1 MSPLKMNQ
9 SADAWMRLY
18 KVGGTAALIM
28 AVFIPIQTIIFIV
41 WPPPGTVIGWF
52 MLFQRNHLLGLLS
65 MDILL
70 IVNQVLMVLVL
81 LALYVALRRANQ
93 SFMAISLILGLVGIA
108 IYFALIAAL
117 KMLSPSNAEAIT
129 NVLMSWSISMSLPSG
144 QAMLTIWEGTPFDVG
159 YALESVALLIIASV
173 ILQSTIFSKKT
184 AYVGILMGVMSL
196 VQAGVGVVGPTV
208 GMIDLFF
215 ALGSL
220 VLLEIW
226 DILISRRLFQLGRS
240 FSKEEANRN

>member
-1 MSPLKMNQ
+1 M
-9 SADAWMRLY
+9 
-18 KVGGTAALIM
+18 T
-28 AVFIPIQTIIFIV
+28 
-41 WPPPGTVIGWF
+41 
-52 MLFQRNHLLGLLS
+52 
-65 MDILL
+65 
-70 IVNQVLMVLVL
+70 
-81 LALYVALRRANQ
+81 
-93 SFMAISLILGLVGIA
+93 
-108 IYFALIAAL
+108 
-117 KMLSPSNAEAIT
+117 
-129 NVLMSWSISMSLPSG
+129 
-144 QAMLTIWEGTPFDVG
+144 
-159 YALESVALLIIASV
+159 LESVALLIIASV